1 MTTNQRFLFEF
12 MRNVDM
18 RVFTPSLYRF
28 FTDFLSIER
37 VRQHGNQ
44 YVISNFIP
52 PYPGKAFERFMQSFF
67 GGDGPSGIQAV
78 DLAVTNACMFNCR
91 HCYNAG
97 RRVADPSTEELR
109 RLVTQLQQMGAM
121 VVNLTGGEPCLRS
134 DLPEICDALRDDTT
148 AIVSTTGY
156 NLTDTLAGQLRER
169 GVYAISV
176 SLDSGDEQEHD
187 RIRGVKGAFQTAMR
201 GIETAL
207 KHGFYT
213 YTCVVPSKKTLEE
226 SNFASLV
233 VLNRR
238 LGVQEIQILEPAPAG
253 KLLKSSNLL
262 EPKDF
267 ETICRYMATYNT
279 DESGP
284 AISSFAHL
292 ESPEFFGCG
301 AGFSHIYIDGTG
313 EVSPCNMMPVT
324 FGNAYMENLENII
337 DSMQTTLK
345 SPCRTC
351 RAYAQR
357 EYFQECVGKEPLTRI
372 DDTCRY
378 PSFDDGLPGF
388 YQILDDSEKEAAGT
402 SEIVAGYSTASST
415 YDDYWLSVASGP
427 IDDLFRRMRIKPGAM
442 AIDCGCGTG
451 YTTAKL
457 ARRIGPQGHIIGIDL
472 TSRMVERARERFE
485 LAGLNTTEF
494 RIGNVLTELES
505 FSPASIDLATLT
517 WLIGYVGCDEIF
529 PALGRVMKPGGEI
542 GFVAHLDRSPEMPF
556 EFFEDLVRENPGVM
570 DKAVRMKF
578 PCDDD
583 DVRASLERA
592 GFEARHLQSGT
603 FTVVCRDG
611 QEVLDHV
618 MKSGAGSTFYHSIQQ
633 SHRERLTAEFI
644 RRIDERF
651 GGSGDIPIIHRYVVG
666 TAVRRRE

>member
-1 MTTNQRFLFEF
+1 MTTNLRFLSEF

-18 RVFTPSLYRF
+18 RLFTPSLYRY

-67 GGDGPSGIQAV
+67 NGDGPSGIQAV

-97 RRVADPSTEELR
+97 RRVADPSTEEVC
-109 RLVTQLQQMGAM
+109 RLITQLQQLGAM
-121 VVNLTGGEPCLRS
+121 VINLTGGEPCLRP
-134 DLPEICDALRDDTT
+134 DLPEICGALRDDTC

-156 NLTDTLAGQLRER
+156 NLTDNLARQLRER
-169 GVYAISV
+169 GVYAISI
-176 SLDSGDEQEHD
+176 SLDSSDEQEHD
-187 RIRGVKGAFQTAMR
+187 RIRGVKGAFQTAMK

-226 SNFASLV
+226 SNFANLV
-233 VLNRR
+233 QLNRR

-267 ETICRYMATYNT
+267 ETICQYMATYNA

-324 FGNAYMENLENII
+324 FGNGYTEDMETII
-337 DSMQTTLK
+337 ANMQMALK

-357 EYFQECVGKEPLTRI
+357 DYFQKCAANTPLTRVS
-372 DDTCRY
+372 DADSY
-378 PSFDDGLPGF
+378 PAFDDGLPGF
-388 YQILDDSEKEAAGT
+388 YEILAGGDGEEAGT

-427 IDDLFRRMRIKPGAM
+427 IDELFRRMQIKPGAM
-442 AIDCGCGTG
+442 AVDCGCGTG

-494 RIGNVLTELES
+494 RIGNVLTELEA

-556 EFFEDLVRENPGVM
+556 EFFEQLVRENPEVM

-583 DVRASLERA
+583 DVRTSLEQA

-611 QEVLDHV
+611 KEVFDHV
-618 MKSGAGSTFYHSIQQ
+618 MKSGAGSTFYHSIQP
-633 SHRERLTAEFI
+633 SYREHLAEEFI

-651 GGSGDIPIIHRYVVG
+651 RDSGNIPIIHRYVVG
-666 TAVRRRE
+666 TAVRRQV